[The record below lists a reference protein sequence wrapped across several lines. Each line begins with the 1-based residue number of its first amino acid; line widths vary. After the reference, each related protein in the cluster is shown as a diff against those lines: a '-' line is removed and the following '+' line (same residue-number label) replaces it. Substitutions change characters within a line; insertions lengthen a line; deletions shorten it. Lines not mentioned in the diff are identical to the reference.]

1 MTIFAGLDDIPI
13 MRGQVTIPAYGI
25 WHADLWLDREVA
37 LSGQVRLAL
46 ADISALA
53 TVVRVI
59 GFLGQTGVR
68 IVGGYGGW
76 RTSVSGLQYAAA
88 TGLSLRT
95 VLAHTAA
102 DVGELVD
109 AADTAIG
116 TAYVR
121 AVGPASR
128 VLQSLIP
135 GAWYVGFD
143 GVTYAAP
150 RPAGVVAN
158 RFMTMDVSRPL
169 GRVCRAC
176 GGHVGTGRVR
186 GRRPHETDDRRPR
199 PGGDSD
205 KRLRP
210 RGDARRDRRC
220 ARRAAREGRACVR

>member
-76 RTSVSGLQYAAA
+76 RTSVPGLQYAAA

-158 RFMTMDVSRPL
+158 RYMTMDVSQPASAYTVATDSPGEWL
-169 GRVCRAC
+169 PGRTF
-176 GGHVGTGRVR
+176 TGPSTSGVISRVQ
-186 GRRPHETDDRRPR
+186 HMIENAT
-199 PGGDSD
+199 
-205 KRLRP
+205 LRTQVLS
-210 RGDARRDRRC
+210 GS
-220 ARRAAREGRACVR
+220 

>member
-76 RTSVSGLQYAAA
+76 RTSVPGLQYAAA

-143 GVTYAAP
+143 GVTYATP

-158 RFMTMDVSRPL
+158 RYMAMDVGQPAGAYVVATDSPGEWLPGRSFTGPSTSGVISRVQHQIENATL
-169 GRVCRAC
+169 RTQVLS
-176 GGHVGTGRVR
+176 GG
-186 GRRPHETDDRRPR
+186 
-199 PGGDSD
+199 
-205 KRLRP
+205 
-210 RGDARRDRRC
+210 
-220 ARRAAREGRACVR
+220 

>member
-158 RFMTMDVSRPL
+158 RYMTMDVSQPASAYTVATDSPGEWL
-169 GRVCRAC
+169 PGRTF
-176 GGHVGTGRVR
+176 TGPSTSGVISRVQ
-186 GRRPHETDDRRPR
+186 HMIENAT
-199 PGGDSD
+199 
-205 KRLRP
+205 LRTQVLS
-210 RGDARRDRRC
+210 GS
-220 ARRAAREGRACVR
+220 

>member
-76 RTSVSGLQYAAA
+76 RTSVPGLQYAAA

-135 GAWYVGFD
+135 GAWYMGFD

-158 RFMTMDVSRPL
+158 RYMTMDVSQPASAYTVATDSPGEWL
-169 GRVCRAC
+169 PGRTF
-176 GGHVGTGRVR
+176 TGPSTSGVISRVQ
-186 GRRPHETDDRRPR
+186 HMIENAT
-199 PGGDSD
+199 
-205 KRLRP
+205 LRTQVLS
-210 RGDARRDRRC
+210 GS
-220 ARRAAREGRACVR
+220 